1 MEINRG
7 DFVPVSFEMEKKIIG
22 NLRELEFWEIGFED
36 SLMDTRGY
44 RGRERKLLLDSYNVV
59 SICWEILAR
68 EILSKV

>member
-22 NLRELEFWEIGFED
+22 NLRGLEFWEI
-36 SLMDTRGY
+36 SRIIDTRGY